1 MLYTKELAEQLKT
14 AIENVEIK
22 AEEDK
27 DWTFDVVA
35 TTEDTDRDNEVI
47 KINGWDSKNWM
58 KNPVILANHSYT
70 IENIIWKG
78 LKFYTS
84 NWQKRLKGVFSK
96 SNPLWILARD
106 LYNEW
111 MLKTVSVWFIP
122 LKRNEADYKIIEK
135 AELLEV
141 SFVAVPCNPNAVSLD
156 WKIFDE
162 AVEKGLII
170 KEVEQ
175 EEVEEEVVVEET
187 QEDVVVEEKTELQ
200 EVKEELAEIKSILKS
215 LADDKVEEEKQ
226 KQTIDEETA
235 DIKAKKEILQSI
247 NKATALALENIK
259 KL

>member
-1 MLYTKELAEQLKT
+1 MLYTKELAENLKT
-14 AIENVEIK
+14 AIENIELK
-22 AEEDK
+22 TEEDK
-27 DWTFDVVA
+27 DFLFDVVA
-35 TTEDTDRDNEVI
+35 TTEDTDRDNEII
-47 KINGWDSKNWM
+47 KINWWDIKNWQ

-70 IENIIWKG
+70 IENIIWKW

-84 NWQKRLKGVFSK
+84 NWQKRLKWVFSK
-96 SNPLWILARD
+96 TNPLWILAKD

-122 LKRNEADYKIIEK
+122 LKRNDKDFKIIEK

-156 WKIFDE
+156 EKKFNE

-170 KEVEQ
+170 KE
-175 EEVEEEVVVEET
+175 EVN
-187 QEDVVVEEKTELQ
+187 ELQ
-200 EVKEELAEIKSILKS
+200 EIKEDIKEIKNILKTFADNKVKE
-215 LADDKVEEEKQ
+215 Q
-226 KQTIDEETA
+226 KTIEEETA

-247 NKATALALENIK
+247 NKATALALQNIK

>member
-14 AIENVEIK
+14 AISEIEVK

-27 DWTFDVVA
+27 DWMFDVVA

-47 KINGWDSKNWM
+47 KVNWWDTKNWE
-58 KNPVILANHSYT
+58 KNPVILANHLYT

-84 NWQKRLKGVFSK
+84 NWQKRLKWVFSK
-96 SNPLWILARD
+96 TNPLWVLAKN
-106 LYNEW
+106 LYQEW
-111 MLKTVSVWFIP
+111 MLKTVSVWFLS
-122 LKRNEADYKIIEK
+122 LKRNEQDYKIIEK

-162 AVEKGLII
+162 AVEKWLII
-170 KEVEQ
+170 KEVEEEQ
-175 EEVEEEVVVEET
+175 EIEA
-187 QEDVVVEEKTELQ
+187 KTELQ
-200 EVKEELAEIKSILKS
+200 EVKEELAEIKSILKT
-215 LADDKVEEEKQ
+215 LADNKVEDEKQ
-226 KQTIDEETA
+226 KQIIDEETA
-235 DIKAKKEILQSI
+235 DVKAKKEILQSI